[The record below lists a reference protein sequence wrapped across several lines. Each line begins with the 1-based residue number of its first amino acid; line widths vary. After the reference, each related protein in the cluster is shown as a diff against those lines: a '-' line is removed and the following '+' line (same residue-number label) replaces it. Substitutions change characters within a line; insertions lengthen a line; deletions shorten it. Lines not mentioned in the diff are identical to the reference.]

1 MVLAGYI
8 VVKGLNL
15 CAYNVTRKYWTTKN
29 FEFAAVEYSCLF
41 MWIVYGLATYYAKK
55 RNR

>member
-15 CAYNVTRKYWTTKN
+15 CAYNVTRKYWIKKN
-29 FEFAAVEYSCLF
+29 IEFAAVEYSCLF
-41 MWIVYGLATYYAKK
+41 V
-55 RNR
+55 